1 MVLTLLGYSVVH
13 SQEKELAAERR
24 DLLGWAEGAFT
35 VRVPKPPRSEAAVVA
50 LDGLKATTTIGVPR
64 HAPLPH
70 EFVVELPAL
79 TTFESF
85 AVPELGEFG
94 PAKGKHVKTVE
105 IEGSTEG
112 AEAGFSP
119 LIRFEIEIEKKAPQE
134 FPVTVP
140 KPVRWLKIRLLDR
153 YTPQTSDVDGVLFSE
168 LMGYGKQEPRT
179 AKPDAFTGVW
189 KLRRGYD
196 VSRNLIEL
204 RQSGDQIEGCQI
216 LGGQQGEISGTVVDG
231 MARLVTTTVQGGRRV
246 TTPSIA
252 RITSEGEL
260 HGVSS
265 VHSGLQ
271 PLSGVPAP
279 AGTTTPCSSPPEPKN
294 PVAEALKAG
303 LTAILYGI
311 HFDVDSDVLRPDAKP
326 ALELI
331 LAALSDQPQI
341 NVVIE
346 GHTDSDGS
354 DSHNLDLSERRAKSV
369 VAWLTERQI
378 AAARLTSRGKGET
391 EPVAS
396 NDSPVGK
403 GMNRRVEVEAR

>member
-1 MVLTLLGYSVVH
+1 
-13 SQEKELAAERR
+13 
-24 DLLGWAEGAFT
+24 
-35 VRVPKPPRSEAAVVA
+35 VVA
-50 LDGLKATTTIGVPR
+50 LDGLSHTTTIGVPR

-105 IEGSTEG
+105 IEGSAES

-119 LIRFEIEIEKKAPQE
+119 LIRFQIEIEKKAAQE
-134 FPVTVP
+134 FPVTAA

-153 YTPQTSDVDGVLFSE
+153 YTPQANEADGVLFSE
-168 LMGYGKQEPRT
+168 LMGYGTQEACV
-179 AKPDAFTGVW
+179 AKPDAFNGVW

-204 RQSGDQIEGCQI
+204 RQNGDQIEGCQI
-216 LGGQQGEISGTVVDG
+216 VGGQQGEISGTVVDG

-271 PLSGVPAP
+271 PFSGVPAP

-326 ALELI
+326 ALEQI
-331 LAALSDQPQI
+331 LAALNDQPQI

-346 GHTDSDGS
+346 GHTDSDGT
-354 DSHNLDLSERRAKSV
+354 DTHNLDLSERRAKSV
-369 VAWLTERQI
+369 VVWLTERQI
-378 AAARLTSRGKGET
+378 ATGRLTPRGKGEG
-391 EPVAS
+391 EPIAS